1 MADAREQGFP
11 RNYSS
16 PTSISSILFIIMF
29 ETDHSPEESPNEK
42 APGKDKARQHKDYS
56 DDSNDLVQHLREMLG
71 KLGGTPFVNI
81 HTAAAQAHEEEEQ
94 QAQKPTA
101 LELIRQFSFKPR
113 EIRDYLDR
121 YVISQTEAKKVLA
134 TAVCDH
140 YNHVRRALED
150 ELVLRRDYAK
160 SNVLMIGPTGV
171 GKTYLMRC
179 IARLIGV
186 PFVKADA
193 TKFSETGYVG
203 YDVEDIIRDLVK
215 AADGDTELAQFGI
228 VYIDEI
234 DKIASRSGEGQKDV
248 SGRGVQVN
256 LLKLLEESD
265 VRLVAQGDM
274 MGQMQAMMSMQRG
287 TPQATTINTKFILF
301 IVSGAFDKLDT
312 IIKRRVS
319 SSVIGFGSSKPTP
332 TGENSSPDTV
342 SPRTPE
348 SELLRHV
355 QTGDIVN
362 YGFEPEFV
370 GRFPVRV
377 VLDHL
382 GVPELEKIL
391 TTAENGIWEQYV
403 ETMAGYGIDLTAEHA
418 ALAYIAE
425 AAEREKTGAR
435 GLLTILE
442 RTFRDYKFELPGTG
456 IKALHLTAEMIQE
469 PAKALQNLLDEYA
482 DSANQLAHA
491 EVDAFAERFQQ
502 QSGITLKFTPKA
514 TSRLVKQA
522 FAAGKTVRGY
532 CEEQFKDFEYG
543 LKLVHRDNPQE
554 PFEMDEAQVVNPQAT
569 LTQWIKESFPS
580 EK

>member
-1 MADAREQGFP
+1 MQDTPFDHTHEDNPQENTPKTDSPKSDGFP
-11 RNYSS
+11 GA
-16 PTSISSILFIIMF
+16 PTDFL
-29 ETDHSPEESPNEK
+29 
-42 APGKDKARQHKDYS
+42 
-56 DDSNDLVQHLREMLG
+56 QHLREMLG
-71 KLGGTPFVNI
+71 SLGEVPFANI
-81 HTAAAQAHEEEEQ
+81 HQTAAEQRSQEERQAKQ
-94 QAQKPTA
+94 PNP
-101 LELIRQFSFKPR
+101 LELIRQFSLKPR

-150 ELVLRRDYAK
+150 ENVLRRDYAK

-203 YDVEDIIRDLVK
+203 YDVEDIVRDLVK
-215 AADGDTELAQFGI
+215 VADGNAELAQFGI

-234 DKIASRSGEGQKDV
+234 DKIASRAGEGQKDV

-265 VRLVAQGDM
+265 VRLVAQNDM

-287 TPQATTINTKFILF
+287 ANQPMVINTKFILF
-301 IVSGAFDKLDT
+301 IVSGAFDKLDR

-319 SSVIGFGSSKPTP
+319 SSLIGFSGAPAEAATTEEALPPT
-332 TGENSSPDTV
+332 TPD
-342 SPRTPE
+342 

-355 QTGDIVN
+355 QTGDLVN

-403 ETMAGYGIDLTAEHA
+403 ETMAGYDIDLTAEPA
-418 ALAYIAE
+418 ALANIAE
-425 AAEREKTGAR
+425 AAAREKTGAR
-435 GLLTILE
+435 GLLTVLE
-442 RTFRDYKFELPGTG
+442 RIFRDYKFELPGTG
-456 IKALHLTAEMIQE
+456 IKALHLTAEMIRE
-469 PAKALQNLLDEYA
+469 PAAALQKLLDEYA

-491 EVDAFAERFQQ
+491 EVDAFAERFRQ
-502 QSGITLKFTPKA
+502 QSGFALRFTPKA

-543 LKLVHRDNPQE
+543 LKLIHRDNPQE
-554 PFEMDEAQVVNPQAT
+554 PFEMDEEQVVSPQAT
-569 LTQWIKESFPS
+569 LTQWIKDSFPQA
-580 EK
+580 

>member
-1 MADAREQGFP
+1 MPEPPFDHTPEDNPQEHTPQPDQPQGADFP
-11 RNYSS
+11 GN
-16 PTSISSILFIIMF
+16 PADFV
-29 ETDHSPEESPNEK
+29 K
-42 APGKDKARQHKDYS
+42 
-56 DDSNDLVQHLREMLG
+56 HLREMLG
-71 KLGGTPFVNI
+71 RFGAVPFADFRQ
-81 HTAAAQAHEEEEQ
+81 AAAEQRAEEEQ
-94 QAQKPTA
+94 QAHAPSP
-101 LELIRQFSFKPR
+101 LELIRNFSFKPR

-150 ELVLRRDYAK
+150 EAVMRRDYAK
-160 SNVLMIGPTGV
+160 SNVLMLGPTGV

-215 AADGDTELAQFGI
+215 AADGNTELAQFGI

-234 DKIASRSGEGQKDV
+234 DKLASRAGDGQKDV

-265 VRLVAQGDM
+265 VRLVAQNDM

-287 TPQATTINTKFILF
+287 AHQPTVINTKFILF
-301 IVSGAFDKLDT
+301 IVSGAFDKLDR

-319 SSVIGFGSSKPTP
+319 SSIIGFGGAPADPAAEQTLPATTP
-332 TGENSSPDTV
+332 DG
-342 SPRTPE
+342 
-348 SELLRHV
+348 ELLRHV
-355 QTGDIVN
+355 QTGDLVS

-403 ETMAGYGIDLTAEHA
+403 ETMAGYDIDLTAEPA
-418 ALAYIAE
+418 ALANIAE
-425 AAEREKTGAR
+425 AAAREKTGAR
-435 GLLTILE
+435 GLLTVLE

-456 IKALHLTAEMIQE
+456 IKALHLTAEMIQN
-469 PAKALQNLLDEYA
+469 PAAALQKLLDEYA

-491 EVDAFAERFQQ
+491 EVDAFAERFRQ
-502 QSGITLKFTPKA
+502 QSGFALKFTPKA
-514 TSRLVKQA
+514 TSRLVKLA

-532 CEEQFKDFEYG
+532 CEEHFKDFEYG
-543 LKLVHRDNPQE
+543 LKLVRRDNPQE
-554 PFEMDEAQVVNPQAT
+554 PFEMDEEQVASPQTT
-569 LTQWIKESFPS
+569 LTQWIKDSFPQ
-580 EK
+580 

>member
-1 MADAREQGFP
+1 MSEHDPIPEDSPKRD
-11 RNYSS
+11 SS
-16 PTSISSILFIIMF
+16 HNDGP
-29 ETDHSPEESPNEK
+29 P
-42 APGKDKARQHKDYS
+42 
-56 DDSNDLVQHLREMLG
+56 DDFVQHLREMLG
-71 KLGGTPFVNI
+71 RLGGTPFVNI
-81 HTAAAQAHEEEEQ
+81 HTAAAQEREEEER

-150 ELVLRRDYAK
+150 EQVFRRDYAK

-215 AADGDTELAQFGI
+215 AADGDAELAQFGI

-234 DKIASRSGEGQKDV
+234 DKIASRAGDGQKDV

-265 VRLVAQGDM
+265 VRLVAQNDM

-287 TPQATTINTKFILF
+287 ATQATSINTKFILF

-312 IIKRRVS
+312 IIKRRIGS
-319 SSVIGFGSSKPTP
+319 SLIGFGTP
-332 TGENSSPDTV
+332 SADPAAETPRLTQLPDD
-342 SPRTPE
+342 
-348 SELLRHV
+348 ELLRQV
-355 QTGDIVN
+355 QTSDIVN

-403 ETMAGYGIDLTAEHA
+403 ETMAGYDIDLTAEPA
-418 ALAYIAE
+418 ALAHIAE

-456 IKALHLTAEMIQE
+456 IKALHLTAEMIRE
-469 PAKALQNLLDEYA
+469 PAKALQKLLDEYA

-491 EVDAFAERFQQ
+491 EVVAFAERFRQ
-502 QSGITLKFTPKA
+502 QSGFSLKFTPKA
-514 TSRLVKQA
+514 TSTLVKQA

-543 LKLVHRDNPQE
+543 LKLVHRNNPQD
-554 PFEMDEAQVVNPQAT
+554 PFEMDETQVANPQAT
-569 LTQWIKESFPS
+569 LTQWIKESFPQ
-580 EK
+580 